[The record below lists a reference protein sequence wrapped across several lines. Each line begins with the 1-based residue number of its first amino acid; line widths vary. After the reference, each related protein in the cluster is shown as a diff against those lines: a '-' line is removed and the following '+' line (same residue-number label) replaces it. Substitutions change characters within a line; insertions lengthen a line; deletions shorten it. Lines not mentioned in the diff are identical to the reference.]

1 MLALVA
7 AVVMVVG
14 SIAVR
19 SRLDEGDGGAAGL
32 GDGGGAGLRLVCSNE
47 LADACADLA
56 RRSDGAVRFTVEQAG
71 VTAARLS
78 KDDEGGPGAVLDGWL
93 VPAPWPAI
101 VAGARRSAGLVPLP
115 EPGPVLARSPLVL
128 AAWPDRAAALRPR
141 CPGGEV
147 GWRCWG
153 DAAGQVKPGHAHP
166 DEALGLITL
175 GAATAGFLGRFDLAR
190 VDVEENDDFRAW
202 LTRLERSVSTF
213 QPTGGS
219 ALQDMLLK
227 GPVDFD
233 AVATSEAEAGP
244 LLAASARP
252 TKPELIYPAPV
263 ATVDVLLASVPGD
276 RGRRLAATVGG
287 EAGDDALAR
296 SGWRVNEQPL
306 APGVGPDPA
315 LPPTSG
321 LPDAGVLDTL
331 RALATEV
338 RP

>member
-1 MLALVA
+1 MVARLLALGA
-7 AVVMVVG
+7 AIAMVVG
-14 SIAVR
+14 SLVVR
-19 SRLDEGDGGAAGL
+19 SRLDEGGGTATAE
-32 GDGGGAGLRLVCSNE
+32 LRLVCSTE
-47 LADACADLA
+47 LAQACEELERQTGLQVRVEAAGATADRLVGDDA
-56 RRSDGAVRFTVEQAG
+56 
-71 VTAARLS
+71 
-78 KDDEGGPGAVLDGWL
+78 GGPASLDGWL
-93 VPAPWPAI
+93 VPAPWPE
-101 VAGARRSAGLVPLP
+101 VVRGARQRGGLEPVL
-115 EPGPVLARSPLVL
+115 EPGPVLARSPMVL
-128 AAWPDRAAALRPR
+128 AVWPGRAAVLRQR
-141 CPGGEV
+141 CPPGQV
-147 GWRCWG
+147 TWRCWG